1 MQELIR
7 YEFLK
12 EWVINATVD
21 EIVEKLIELDNL
33 KKENENGRLK
43 KTN

>member
-1 MQELIR
+1 MNDLIR

-12 EWVINATVD
+12 DWVINSPVD

-33 KKENENGRLK
+33 KKENENV
-43 KTN
+43 